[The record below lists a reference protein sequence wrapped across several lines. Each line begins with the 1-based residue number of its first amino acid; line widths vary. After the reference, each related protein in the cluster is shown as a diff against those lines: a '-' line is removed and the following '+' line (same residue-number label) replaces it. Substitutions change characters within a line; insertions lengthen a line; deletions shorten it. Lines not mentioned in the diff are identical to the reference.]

1 MDKSYAG
8 FLAINNLYKHG
19 LLEHGWKFRWHNK
32 KVALG
37 TCSYNRKLIYL
48 AEWYVELNDKDEVM
62 DTILHEIAHALAYHR
77 HGSAGRGHGRIWK
90 SICREIGAKPERC
103 SKDKLN
109 KPKNHHKY
117 VDKCCGT
124 EYKRHRLRK
133 NARYSCPKCGVS
145 LYRGEGVKRADRAT
159 QELLDEIMSS

>member
-90 SICREIGAKPERC
+90 TICREIGAKPERC

-109 KPKNHHKY
+109 KPK
-117 VDKCCGT
+117 D
-124 EYKRHRLRK
+124 
-133 NARYSCPKCGVS
+133 
-145 LYRGEGVKRADRAT
+145 
-159 QELLDEIMSS
+159 

>member
-1 MDKSYAG
+1 M
-8 FLAINNLYKHG
+8 
-19 LLEHGWKFRWHNK
+19 LEHGWKFRWHNK

-48 AEWYVELNDKDEVM
+48 SEWYVELNDKDEVM

-90 SICREIGAKPERC
+90 SVCREIGAKPERC

-133 NARYSCPKCGVS
+133 NARYSCPRCGVS
-145 LYRGEGVKRADRAT
+145 LYRGEKEKMADRSAR
-159 QELLDEIMSS
+159 ELLDEIMNS

>member
-8 FLAINNLYKHG
+8 FLATHNLYKHG

-117 VDKCCGT
+117 VDTCCGVT
-124 EYKRHRLRK
+124 YKRHRLRK
-133 NARYSCPKCGVS
+133 NARYSCPKCNVT
-145 LYRGEGVKRADRAT
+145 LYRGEGAKRADRAT
-159 QELLDEIMSS
+159 QELLDEIMNS

>member
-8 FLAINNLYKHG
+8 FLATHNLYKHG

-77 HGSAGRGHGRIWK
+77 HGSAGRGHGKIWK
-90 SICREIGAKPERC
+90 SVCREIGAKPERC

-145 LYRGEGVKRADRAT
+145 LYRGEGAKRADRAT
-159 QELLDEIMSS
+159 QELLDEIFS

>member
-1 MDKSYAG
+1 MDKNYAG
-8 FLAINNLYKHG
+8 FLVISNLSKHG

-48 AEWYVELNDKDEVM
+48 AEWYVKLNDKDEVM

-90 SICREIGAKPERC
+90 SVCREIGAKPERC

-117 VDKCCGT
+117 IDTCCGI

-133 NARYSCPKCGVS
+133 NARYSCPKCGVT
-145 LYRGEGVKRADRAT
+145 LYKGEKAKMADRSAK
-159 QELLDEIMSS
+159 ELLDEIMSS

>member
-1 MDKSYAG
+1 MDKNYAG
-8 FLAINNLYKHG
+8 YLVVSNLQKHG

-37 TCSYNRKLIYL
+37 TCIYNRKLIYL

-77 HGSAGRGHGRIWK
+77 HGSVGRGHGRVWK
-90 SICREIGAKPERC
+90 SVCREIGAKPERC

-133 NARYSCPKCGVS
+133 NARYSCPKCNVV
-145 LYRGEGVKRADRAT
+145 LYKGEKAKMVDRSAK
-159 QELLDEIMSS
+159 ELLDEIMSS

>member
-1 MDKSYAG
+1 MDKGYASY
-8 FLAINNLYKHG
+8 LAIFNLSKHG
-19 LLEHGWKFRWHNK
+19 LLQHGWKFNWHK
-32 KVALG
+32 KKIALG
-37 TCSYNRKLIYL
+37 TCSYNRKKIYL

-90 SICREIGAKPERC
+90 SVCREIGAKPERC

-109 KPKNHHKY
+109 KPKTHYKY

-124 EYKRHRLRK
+124 EYKKHRLR
-133 NARYSCPKCGVS
+133 NNIIYTCPKCGVS
-145 LYRGEGVKRADRAT
+145 LFKGEKAKMADRSAK
-159 QELLDEIMSS
+159 ELLDSIFSS